1 MAVFLIE
8 EEYTMAQSVI
18 NIVKHAVAGSTN
30 LTATK
35 GFGGH
40 GTVDIKITKDLDNGS
55 IIGKGANISGQ
66 VYAMATPTTFTGKI
80 LKEKAPNG
88 NFYVQVL
95 TAANAYLVLT
105 TPTTYYDW
113 TTPMSAESTFYNA
126 NGDIVRAYPLFPG
139 DVFELSEE
147 GFDGTPT
154 VEASVSVDTSK
165 YQVEIQ

>member
-1 MAVFLIE
+1 
-8 EEYTMAQSVI
+8 MAQSVI
-18 NIVKHAVAGSTN
+18 NIVKHAVAGSTR

-40 GTVDIKITKDLDNGS
+40 GPIDIKISKDLDNGS
-55 IIGKGANISGQ
+55 IIGKGANLGGQ
-66 VYAMATPTTFTGKI
+66 VYAMATPTTLTGKI
-80 LKEKAPNG
+80 LHEKAANG
-88 NFYVQVL
+88 NFYVEVA

-126 NGDIVRAYPLFPG
+126 NGDVVRAYPLFPG
-139 DVFELSEE
+139 DVFELSAE
-147 GFDGTPT
+147 GFDGTPAVDAT
-154 VEASVSVDTSK
+154 ISVDTSK